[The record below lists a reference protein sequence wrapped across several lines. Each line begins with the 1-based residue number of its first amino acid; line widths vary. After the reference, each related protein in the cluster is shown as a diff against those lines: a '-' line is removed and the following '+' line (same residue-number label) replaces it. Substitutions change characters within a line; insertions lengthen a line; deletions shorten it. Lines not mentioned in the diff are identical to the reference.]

1 MNKKQKLK
9 DYGVPLQVR
18 NPLTGDAQTHYYK
31 NYTIAGY
38 AQQRARLRRCNAIKL
53 NQYDVNQLGIV
64 SPHGSVDYD
73 AIMRGNGNAPM
84 FGFELEMQN
93 RNVGGASTMGFAQA
107 AIRQAL
113 GKTFYF
119 AHDRSVS
126 SGCELIAAPKT
137 IAAWQQHYSAL
148 HKMCKALT
156 ADSWISHDTDACGLH
171 VHVSRIA
178 LPNETWL
185 KLQSFL
191 ARNKAPFM
199 ELSRRSGKSGTH
211 DDPFYFCKFAKG
223 DQKYRA
229 LNVSNANTCEF
240 RFFRGTLLS
249 STLLASLEIV
259 FSLVEFFAKE
269 SPKQKTLKAYAAFLK
284 DSRFTLAYKYSH
296 EVLTR
301 NVVDAVKLTADQ
313 RKEAAALRALRKN
326 VRNIAMQREM
336 DTILQALERRVQLS
350 IPNGVET
357 TTVEATVR
365 LTGHTAVMR
374 TRFETEAPKIK
385 LRVPATDA
393 DARFTVHAVRRSAWG
408 RTSERFS
415 VRKESDGQAWSY
427 VAHGCY

>member
-1 MNKKQKLK
+1 MSTKQKLK
-9 DYGVPLQVR
+9 DYGVPIKLC
-18 NPLTGDAQTHYYK
+18 NPKTGEFQTQYYR
-31 NYTIAGY
+31 TSALASY
-38 AQQRARLRRCNAIKL
+38 AQRRAHNKRSRAINL
-53 NQYDVNQLGIV
+53 GAYDVNDSGIL
-64 SPHGSVDYD
+64 SAHGPIDYD
-73 AIMRGNGNAPM
+73 SVIRGNGNAPM
-84 FGFELEMQN
+84 FGFELEMQH
-93 RNVGGASTMGFAQA
+93 RSTGGSSTMDRAQA
-107 AIRQAL
+107 AIRAAL

-119 AHDRSVS
+119 ARDGSVS
-126 SGCELIAAPKT
+126 QGCELIAAPKT
-137 IAAWQQHYSAL
+137 AAAWSQHYSAL

-156 ADSWISHDTDACGLH
+156 ADSWISHDTGACGLH
-171 VHVSRIA
+171 VHVSRSA
-178 LPNETWL
+178 LPNKTWL
-185 KLQSFL
+185 KLQAFL
-191 ARNKAPFM
+191 ARNKTPFQ

-211 DDPFYFCKFAKG
+211 DDPFHFCKFAKG

-336 DTILQALERRVQLS
+336 DTILQSLERRVQLS

-357 TTVEATVR
+357 TTAEATVR
-365 LTGHTAVMR
+365 LTGHNAVMR

-393 DARFTVHAVRRSAWG
+393 DARFTVHASRRTAWG

-415 VRKESDGQAWSY
+415 VIKESDGQAWSY